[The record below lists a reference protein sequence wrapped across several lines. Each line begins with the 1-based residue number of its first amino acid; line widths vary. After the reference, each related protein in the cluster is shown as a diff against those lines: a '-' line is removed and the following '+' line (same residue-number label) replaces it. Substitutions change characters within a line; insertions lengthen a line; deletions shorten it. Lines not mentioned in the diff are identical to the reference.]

1 MTDSHKAV
9 IIVMADNS
17 PEDYLLAQKALA
29 AINTN
34 HRLDIVPDGNA
45 LLAYLRRQ
53 APYEWLKESPLP
65 RLILLDLNIPN
76 KNGLDALREIKE
88 DPRLR
93 RIPVIILA
101 GSDQEEAVLD
111 SYDYGANSF
120 IMKSTAVH
128 SLAHIIEEIGKYW
141 LEIVE
146 LPPESLAHS
155 KN

>member
-1 MTDSHKAV
+1 MADSHKSV
-9 IIVMADNS
+9 IIVMADND
-17 PEDYLLAQKALA
+17 PEDYLMAQKALA
-29 AINTN
+29 AININ
-34 HRLDIVPDGNA
+34 HRLDIVPDGIA
-45 LLAYLRRQ
+45 LMAYLRRTP
-53 APYEWLKESPLP
+53 PYESLKESPLP

-76 KNGLDALREIKE
+76 KNGLEALQEIKQ
-88 DPRLR
+88 DQRLR

-101 GSDQEEAVLD
+101 GSDQEEVVST

-128 SLAHIIEEIGKYW
+128 GLVHIIEEIGKYW

-146 LPPESLAHS
+146 LPPESLAHT